1 MEKCYLIMIKNF
13 LCSLIL
19 MILTARSLL
28 GSIDQS
34 LETTQPITRA
44 AFDLGSGTFK
54 LAVADVI
61 EHHVQLKFSKVI
73 TVGLGLDLAESSN
86 GLLSEK
92 VQNVAL
98 NALTELLNEAKAHGA
113 TQFAGIATAAFRHA
127 ANGKELLQKLKNET
141 GIHLRLIA
149 QEEEGILAFKTF
161 LNVFPEVKEEHC
173 IALDLGAAS
182 FQLTAQNQE
191 FYDVFHGP
199 IGVSGVLKLFS
210 EQIRHTPYKRGLL
223 FIPIT
228 LDEILL
234 LIEKVKNKLILP
246 SWLRNKLSHEFA
258 EVCFLDDWID
268 EIQYRTGQELM
279 VSKIQIWKA
288 LLNILL
294 DPSDLTPY
302 QRKQSYII
310 SYVLLYAVMD
320 KLQINELKMKLQNTG
335 STLGIMTESH
345 FWP

>member
-1 MEKCYLIMIKNF
+1 MIKTF
-13 LCSLIL
+13 YYSLIL
-19 MILTARSLL
+19 TVLTTKSLL
-28 GSIDQS
+28 GSIDPS
-34 LETTQPITRA
+34 FETTQIITRA

-54 LAVADVI
+54 LVVADVV

-127 ANGKELLQKLKNET
+127 ANGEELLQKLKNET

-149 QEEEGILAFKTF
+149 QEEEGVLAFKTF
-161 LNVFPEVKEEHC
+161 LNVFPEVKEENC

-191 FYDVFHGP
+191 FYDVLHGP

-210 EQIRHTPYKRGLL
+210 EEIRHTPYKRGLL
-223 FIPIT
+223 FIPLT

-234 LIEKVKNKLILP
+234 LIEKVKNNLTLP
-246 SWLRNKLSHEFA
+246 SWLRNKLLNEST

-268 EIQYRTGQELM
+268 EIQYRTGQERI
-279 VSKIQIWKA
+279 VSKIQIWEA
-288 LLNILL
+288 LLNILDL
-294 DPSDLTPY
+294 SDPTPHP
-302 QRKQSYII
+302 RKQSYII
-310 SYVLLYAVMD
+310 SYALLYAVMD
-320 KLQINELKMKLQNTG
+320 KLQINELKMELQNTG
-335 STLGIMTESH
+335 SALGIMTESH
-345 FWP
+345 FW